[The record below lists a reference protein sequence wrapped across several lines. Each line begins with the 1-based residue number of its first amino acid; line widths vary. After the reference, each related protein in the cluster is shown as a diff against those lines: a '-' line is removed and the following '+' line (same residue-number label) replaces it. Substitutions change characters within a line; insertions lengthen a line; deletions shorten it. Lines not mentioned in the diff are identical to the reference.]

1 MDAPR
6 PATRGEFAAVM
17 DFIDRVFR
25 PGQTGTLIMHG
36 QYPHLYRPDAEHM
49 GRSLVLYDAGALV
62 GHLAV
67 HPVGLRLD
75 GVTVWAGGVGGVA
88 AHPERRGEG
97 IMTALLAAAETHM
110 RDLGFP
116 LSILGGDRQR
126 YGWCGWENGGQRTTF
141 TLTPRSLGHADAA
154 DMDLPLRR
162 LRWDA
167 ATRSLIWGLERQR
180 PYGTER
186 SLADLRHR
194 FERTSREAWG
204 CRDAG
209 RFAYVVLGGP
219 AHQAHPYER
228 LDEFGGDPA
237 LVLSMVRQL
246 MARHEVASLRA
257 VVGPHGPD
265 LALLRPVAS
274 YWHVEADGMVRIL
287 DLAALVAQL
296 GPVLKRRCRRL
307 GACGTIEFA
316 MADSRQR
323 ATLRLGPGGLRRVRL
338 SDRDMVTLFFGLHPA
353 GEAFAGGPAARLDG
367 LLPVPL
373 FVPPLDHV

>member
-6 PATRGEFAAVM
+6 NAAPGEFAAVM
-17 DFIDRVFR
+17 DFIDQVFR
-25 PGQTGTLIMHG
+25 PGQTGTRIMHG

-49 GRSLVLYDAGALV
+49 GRSLVLYDAGTLV

-67 HPVGLRLD
+67 HPVGLRLG

-88 AHPERRGEG
+88 AHPDRRGEG
-97 IMTALLAAAETHM
+97 IMTALLAASETHM
-110 RDLGFP
+110 RALGFP

-126 YGWCGWENGGQRTTF
+126 YGWCGWENGGRRTTF
-141 TLTPRSLGHADAA
+141 ALTPRSLGRATAA
-154 DMDLPLRR
+154 DLALPLRR

-167 ATRSLIWGLERQR
+167 ATRRRIWALERQR
-180 PYGTER
+180 PYGAER
-186 SLADLRHR
+186 SLDDLRYR
-194 FERTSREAWG
+194 FERTSREAWE

-237 LVLSMVRQL
+237 LVLAMVRQL
-246 MARHEVASLRA
+246 MAQHEVTSLRA

-274 YWHVEADGMVRIL
+274 SWHVEADGMVRIL
-287 DLAALVAQL
+287 DLATLVAQL
-296 GPVLKRRCRRL
+296 APVLRRRHRRL
-307 GACGTIEFA
+307 RESGSIEFG
-316 MADSRQR
+316 MADSGQR
-323 ATLRLGPGGLRRVRL
+323 AILRLGPGSVRRVRL

-353 GEAFAGGPAARLDG
+353 GEVFAGRPAARLDG
-367 LLPVPL
+367 MLPLPL